1 MTSSIHTVSSSV
13 KIAYQLHHP
22 ATTSNPPRPTIILI
36 NGLTDPKESWLSQT
50 PAFTAAGYTVLI
62 YDNRGIGA
70 SSRPTESGQ
79 VYTASDMA
87 NDLASLI
94 RGVGI
99 RGEVHILGISM
110 GGMITQTFALE
121 HVLPGTIPEINV
133 LSVTLAC
140 TYAAPNTF
148 CTRMFNYWSH
158 VAQKLNLATVMQDLA
173 LWCFTPAF
181 FDSASGKEVL
191 AEYDAEVAKID
202 DVAQGG
208 MGIPAY
214 LAQMNV
220 ILKFDSRK
228 QLKGLADRIGKG
240 GPEVIVLVGENDI
253 LIPVPLSRELHELIP
268 GSKWQTTK
276 GGHACNWEE
285 VDAFNQICL
294 DTWKVVE
301 GRRRS

>member
-1 MTSSIHTVSSSV
+1 MTSSMHTVSSSV
-13 KIAYQLHHP
+13 KIAYQLHSP
-22 ATTSNPPRPTIILI
+22 SSTSNPPRQTIILI

-50 PAFTAAGYTVLI
+50 PAFTAAGYTVLT

-70 SSRPTESGQ
+70 SSRPTEAGE

-87 NDLASLI
+87 NDLASVI

-99 RGEVHILGISM
+99 HGQVHILGISM

-121 HVLPGTIPEINV
+121 HILPGKIPEIDV

-158 VAQKLNLATVMQDLA
+158 VAENLNLATVMQDLA
-173 LWCFTPAF
+173 LWCFTPGF
-181 FDSASGKEVL
+181 FETPSGKDVL
-191 AEYDAEVAKID
+191 EAYDAEVAKID

-208 MGIPAY
+208 MGVPAY
-214 LAQMNV
+214 LAQINV
-220 ILKFDSRK
+220 ILKYDSRN
-228 QLKGLADRIGKG
+228 QLQGLADRIGKG
-240 GPEVIVLVGENDI
+240 GPDVVVLAGENDI

-268 GSKWQTTK
+268 GSVWQTTK

-285 VDAFNQICL
+285 VDAFNQVCL
-294 DTWKVVE
+294 DTWKGVE
-301 GRRRS
+301 ARRP